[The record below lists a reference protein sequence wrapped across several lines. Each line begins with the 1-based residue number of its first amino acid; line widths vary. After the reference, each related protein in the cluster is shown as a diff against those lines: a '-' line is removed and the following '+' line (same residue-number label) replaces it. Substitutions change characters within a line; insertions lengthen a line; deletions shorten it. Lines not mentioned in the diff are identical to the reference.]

1 MGAPQS
7 IVGRKQKSPTKTSN
21 TLQVKITRVTPV
33 WPRKTYIQWLLRN
46 PPEATGYT
54 VNVYR
59 AESSE
64 GPWTLLTQTALN
76 DAYYYVD
83 DQQSAP
89 HDGTEPSQFSL
100 RRIQYYR
107 VTVESAEGDVAAA
120 DTPSM
125 PPLDRRREGIWR
137 KLVRDAHLMLKKG
150 IGTEVAVL
158 KKRTWGEPCTNCQT
172 AMQRT
177 ARSHCST
184 CYGTGFV
191 GGYWNPVY
199 TWANRGTSPVE
210 VQITQEGKT
219 EIHQIQGIL
228 GFVPWVEVDDILCF
242 IRDNKRYRIDRVM
255 TTEIHTRTVHQELL
269 LSELSRSSAV
279 YKINVDS
286 WRDPE
291 WF

>member
-1 MGAPQS
+1 VGQS
-7 IVGRKQKSPTKTSN
+7 IADRTQKSPTKTSN
-21 TLQVKITRVTPV
+21 ALQVKITRITPI
-33 WPRKTYIQWLLRN
+33 WPRKTYLQWVLRN

-54 VNVYR
+54 VNIYR

-64 GPWTLLTQTALN
+64 GPWELLTHAPLN
-76 DAYYYVD
+76 DAYFYVD
-83 DQQSAP
+83 DEQSAP
-89 HDGTEPSQFSL
+89 HDGSDPSLFSL
-100 RRIQYYR
+100 RRTLYYR
-107 VTVESAEGDVAAA
+107 VTVESTGGEVAS
-120 DTPSM
+120 DDSLNI

-137 KLVRDAHLMLKKG
+137 KLVRDAQLMLKKG
-150 IGTEVAVL
+150 NGTEVAVL
-158 KKRTWGEPCTNCQT
+158 KKRTWGEPCTNCRT

-177 ARSHCST
+177 ARSHCSV
-184 CYGTGFV
+184 CFGTGFV

-199 TWANRGTSPVE
+199 TWANRGTAPVD

-219 EIHQIQGIL
+219 EVHQLQGIL
-228 GFVPWVEVDDILCF
+228 GFVPEVAVDDVLCF
-242 IRDNKRYRIDRVM
+242 LRDNKRYRIDRVM

-279 YKINVDS
+279 YKLHVDP